1 MSHLL
6 ERRVNKGRNNE
17 GLYRLGYTQILIRY
31 IIKIF
36 SKRKRKNRKRKTKE
50 KG

>member
-6 ERRVNKGRNNE
+6 ERTVNKGRNNE

-31 IIKIF
+31 VYKDIF
-36 SKRKRKNRKRKTKE
+36 DRSKKKE
-50 KG
+50 EEEEEEE